1 MEELCSELGGV
12 VKRLFALLLWV
23 SSMALVGTLHAQQ
36 QMDAQFGIGGMN
48 APSAT
53 NFNLNDFNHSP
64 QSLSGGVYPS
74 FSADFIIWRNLG
86 FNGEVAWRA
95 TRGMYQDLTPYRP
108 IFFDFNAVYAR
119 KTGRIGYAAMGGIG
133 AESIR
138 FYGDFLNCNNFGQ
151 CTNYVSSNHFL
162 GHVGGALRLYLTN
175 SIYLAP
181 EAHFYFVHN
190 NVEFTAAHVT
200 RYGLNIGYTFGR

>member
-1 MEELCSELGGV
+1 M
-12 VKRLFALLLWV
+12 KRLFAILFWV
-23 SSMALVGTLHAQQ
+23 SSISLVGTLHAQQ
-36 QMDAQFGIGGMN
+36 QIDAQFGINGMN
-48 APSAT
+48 APSAS

-74 FSADFIIWRNLG
+74 FSADFIIWHNLG

-95 TRGMYQDLTPYRP
+95 TRALYQDTSPYRP
-108 IFFDFNAVYAR
+108 IFYDFNAVYVR
-119 KTGRIGYAAMGGIG
+119 KTGRVGFAAMGGIG

-138 FYGDFLNCNNFGQ
+138 FYQNFIVSCNGAT

-175 SIYLAP
+175 SVYLAP

-190 NVEFTAAHVT
+190 NIEFTSSHAT
-200 RYGLNIGYTFGR
+200 RYGLNIGYTFGK

>member
-1 MEELCSELGGV
+1 M
-12 VKRLFALLLWV
+12 KRLCAALIWF
-23 SSMALVGTLHAQQ
+23 SSMCFVTTLQAQQ
-36 QMDAQFGIGGMN
+36 QIDAQFGISGMK

-53 NFNLNDFNHSP
+53 NFDLNDFNHSP

-74 FSADFIIWRNLG
+74 FAADFILWRNLG

-95 TRGMYQDLTPYRP
+95 TRGLYQDQTPFRP
-108 IFFDFNAVYAR
+108 IFYDFNAVYAR
-119 KTGRIGYAAMGGIG
+119 KAGRFGFSGMAGIG

-138 FYGDFLNCNNFGQ
+138 FYGDFANCNSFGQ

-162 GHVGGALRLYLTN
+162 GHVGGALRLYVTN
-175 SIYLAP
+175 SVYLAP

-190 NVEFTAAHVT
+190 NVEFTSNHAT

>member
-1 MEELCSELGGV
+1 MR
-12 VKRLFALLLWV
+12 RLSVSLIFGLFLLI
-23 SSMALVGTLHAQQ
+23 AGTLHAQQ
-36 QMDAQFGIGGMN
+36 QIDAQFGISGIN

-53 NFNLNDFNHSP
+53 NFNLNTLDHSP

-74 FSADFIIWRNLG
+74 FAADFIVWHNLG
-86 FNGEVAWRA
+86 LGGDVSWRA
-95 TRGMYQDLTPYRP
+95 TRGNFLGQAPYRP
-108 IFFDFNAVYAR
+108 ILYDVNAVYAR
-119 KTGRIGYAAMGGIG
+119 KVSRVGFVAMAGIG

-138 FYGDFLNCNNFGQ
+138 FYQGFSNCNGFGQ

-162 GHVGGALRLYLTN
+162 GHVGGGLRLYVTK

-181 EAHFYFVHN
+181 EAHVYFVHN
-190 NVEFTAAHVT
+190 NVEFTSAHAT

>member
-1 MEELCSELGGV
+1 M
-12 VKRLFALLLWV
+12 KRL
-23 SSMALVGTLHAQQ
+23 LVILFLSLSISLVASLHAQQ
-36 QMDAQFGIGGMN
+36 QIDSQFGISGMN

-53 NFNLNDFNHSP
+53 TFDLNDFNHSP

-74 FSADFIIWRNLG
+74 FAADFIIWRNLG

-95 TRGMYQDLTPYRP
+95 SRATYQDLTPYRP
-108 IFFDFNAVYAR
+108 IFYDFNAVYAK
-119 KTGRIGYAAMGGIG
+119 KTGRVGFVAMGGIG

-151 CTNYVSSNHFL
+151 CTNYVSSNHFM
-162 GHVGGALRLYLTN
+162 GHVGAGVRLYLTN
-175 SIYLAP
+175 SVYLAP
-181 EAHFYFVHN
+181 EAHLYFVHN
-190 NVEFTAAHVT
+190 NVEFTSARAT

>member
-1 MEELCSELGGV
+1 
-12 VKRLFALLLWV
+12 
-23 SSMALVGTLHAQQ
+23 
-36 QMDAQFGIGGMN
+36 MN

-53 NFNLNDFNHSP
+53 TFDLNDFNHSP

-74 FSADFIIWRNLG
+74 FAADFIIWRNIG

-95 TRGMYQDLTPYRP
+95 SRASYQDLTPYRP
-108 IFFDFNAVYAR
+108 IFYDFNAVYAK
-119 KTGRIGYAAMGGIG
+119 KTGRVGFVAMGGIG

-151 CTNYVSSNHFL
+151 CTNYVSSNHFM
-162 GHVGGALRLYLTN
+162 GHVGGGFRLYLTN
-175 SIYLAP
+175 SVYLAP
-181 EAHFYFVHN
+181 EAHVYFVRN
-190 NVEFTAAHVT
+190 NVEFTSVRAT